1 MYHFRNIWFSCF
13 LLVNEG
19 HFFGELNLAGDIT
32 IKGKKCRF
40 SLRSTITSPVFV
52 VGLRGNTRKR
62 SRRFSR
68 TTFKSCWLQL
78 GDGQIFTAPAKVILA
93 GPLAMAFH
101 RKELNS
107 DMGPVWAKIECL
119 DLCFQDLECLLYNFR
134 VRVKDMFF
142 YLWWRAMVCLGNT
155 GYPWAP
161 QPVGPVAIDR
171 FGLQDAP
178 LMAY

>member
-1 MYHFRNIWFSCF
+1 MKGI
-13 LLVNEG
+13 
-19 HFFGELNLAGDIT
+19 FFGELNLAGDTT

-40 SLRSTITSPVFV
+40 SLRSTIISPVFV

-78 GDGQIFTAPAKVILA
+78 SDGQIFTAPAKVILA